1 MSIQEKI
8 EKLGINLPKA
18 ADPVGSYV
26 ASKISGKFLFIS
38 GQISIDDK
46 GNLIKGK
53 IGKDALEAWKKN
65 QDDIPEGATSFK
77 ESQEIVQTNS
87 EPFDFNLQ
95 EDHE

>member
-1 MSIQEKI
+1 MSH
-8 EKLGINLPKA
+8 
-18 ADPVGSYV
+18 
-26 ASKISGKFLFIS
+26 
-38 GQISIDDK
+38 
-46 GNLIKGK
+46 KGK

>member
-1 MSIQEKI
+1 MGMKV
-8 EKLGINLPKA
+8 A
-18 ADPVGSYV
+18 AVSTLCQDARVFDAMMMAGTPCPY
-26 ASKISGKFLFIS
+26 
-38 GQISIDDK
+38 
-46 GNLIKGK
+46 KGK